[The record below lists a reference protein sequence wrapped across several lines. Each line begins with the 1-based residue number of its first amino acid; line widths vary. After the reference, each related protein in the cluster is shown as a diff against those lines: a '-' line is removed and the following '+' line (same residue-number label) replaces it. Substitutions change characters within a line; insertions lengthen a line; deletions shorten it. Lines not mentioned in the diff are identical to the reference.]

1 MLIFFLLALVA
12 FVSLSLTICTFQ
24 YFQPI
29 TSKNYFLLLKL
40 FDTFKSFWSNDCC
53 LVHKK
58 PLLSV
63 FLRSK
68 SYFWCLT
75 HSDVDMFYELFFTKP
90 SNLLSVICYLPV
102 FCYLANMKLDL

>member
-68 SYFWCLT
+68 TFGALHTRMWTCFMNCSLQNLPICY
-75 HSDVDMFYELFFTKP
+75 
-90 SNLLSVICYLPV
+90 LLSVTCLFSVI
-102 FCYLANMKLDL
+102 